1 MQIGD
6 AVYVEDSLFLVNHI
20 MEADVILYTFLALDP
35 RFQNGQFIMVPKSS
49 LVQVDEAGIYSI
61 DGIVEFQIM
70 EGF

>member
-1 MQIGD
+1 MTIGD
-6 AVYVEDSLFLVNHI
+6 AVYIEDSLFLVNHI

-49 LVQVDEAGIYSI
+49 LVQVDEEGIFAI
-61 DGIVEFQIM
+61 QDNVEFKVI